1 MNIIN
6 ESADEI
12 VNENSTYDKNIN
24 TWDELNLNTDILRG
38 IYAYG
43 FENPSPIQCKAI
55 LPILENKNVIAQA
68 QSGTGKTGAFTIS
81 ALSKLNLSNNTTQV
95 LILTPTRE
103 LTIQI
108 TKVIRGISTMM
119 NDINIK
125 TLVGG
130 SSVERRYNGFKKESS
145 SYNSRMYGSCI

>member
-103 LTIQI
+103 LTTQI